1 MGIFYEENGRVFT
14 LQTRHSTYQMKADGQ
29 GVLLHT
35 FYGEKTDNTDLSC
48 LITRGDRGFSGN
60 PFSMGGTDRTY
71 SLDTFPQEYSC
82 FGTGDYRI
90 SALKVQNAD
99 GSRAVSLRYA
109 GHSIEKGKYDL
120 TGLPAAYG
128 TPEEAETLTV
138 ELKDEESGVAVRL
151 YYGVFEELD
160 VITRAARIVNE
171 GKQGVTLLKA
181 ASLCLDWQA
190 GDYDWLTF
198 HGRHAMERNLQRTGI
213 AHGVQSIGSVRGA
226 SSHHYNPFVMICG
239 KNTDEERGDCYGFSF
254 VYSGEFLMEAEK
266 DQMDQTRLIS
276 SIHPDNYAWKLEP
289 G

>member
-1 MGIFYEENGRVFT
+1 MLRMRKSKTWKDAARIFISRQNAAPAAERKTDMGIFYEESGRVFT
-14 LQTRHSTYQMKADGQ
+14 LQTRHSTYQMKADEQ

-35 FYGEKTDNTDLSC
+35 YYGEKTDNSDLSC

-60 PFSMGGTDRTY
+60 PFSMGCKDRTY

-138 ELKDEESGVAVRL
+138 
-151 YYGVFEELD
+151 
-160 VITRAARIVNE
+160 
-171 GKQGVTLLKA
+171 
-181 ASLCLDWQA
+181 
-190 GDYDWLTF
+190 
-198 HGRHAMERNLQRTGI
+198 
-213 AHGVQSIGSVRGA
+213 
-226 SSHHYNPFVMICG
+226 
-239 KNTDEERGDCYGFSF
+239 
-254 VYSGEFLMEAEK
+254 
-266 DQMDQTRLIS
+266 
-276 SIHPDNYAWKLEP
+276 
-289 G
+289 